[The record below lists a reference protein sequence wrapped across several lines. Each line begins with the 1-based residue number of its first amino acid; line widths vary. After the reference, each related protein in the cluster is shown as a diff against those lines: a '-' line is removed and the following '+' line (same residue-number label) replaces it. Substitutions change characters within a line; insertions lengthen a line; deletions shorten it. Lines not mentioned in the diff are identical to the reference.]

1 MNNTM
6 SYKGFTAKVEF
17 SPDDEVFFGRLI
29 GIDDVVTFE
38 GQTVDELKKSFAE
51 AVDFHL
57 EVCEKTGQKLKKN
70 YSGKLLFR
78 FNSELHARIAAAAES
93 KGKSINEFAK
103 EVFESA
109 IS

>member
-78 FNSELHARIAAAAES
+78 FNSELHARIAAAES

>member
-1 MNNTM
+1 M

-78 FNSELHARIAAAAES
+78 FNSDLHARIAAAAES

>member
-6 SYKGFTAKVEF
+6 SYKGFKAKVEF
-17 SPDDEVFFGRLI
+17 SPDDEVFFGRII

-38 GQTVDELKKSFAE
+38 GRTVKELKKAFAE
-51 AVDFHL
+51 AVDFHI

-70 YSGKLLFR
+70 YSGKLMFR
-78 FNSELHARIAAAAES
+78 FDSELHARIAAAAES

-109 IS
+109 VS